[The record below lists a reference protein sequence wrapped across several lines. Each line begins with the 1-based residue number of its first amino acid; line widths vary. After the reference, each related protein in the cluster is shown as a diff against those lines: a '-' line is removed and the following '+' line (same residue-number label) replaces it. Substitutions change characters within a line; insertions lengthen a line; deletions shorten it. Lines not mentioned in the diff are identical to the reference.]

1 MNAQE
6 IIAKADRGE
15 GLTEEEI
22 RVYREAVK
30 PVKHTY
36 GKYGTLAK
44 KYLEEENVG
53 KYWAIENLPEYLHG
67 IDRHADELY
76 ESMYAKLSRIG
87 ITIDDLRALTAI
99 GSVGIDR
106 AVLAN
111 RLRSPRS
118 QTIRRVRPLE
128 KLGWVQCTEEGHFQ
142 LTHSGRSLVDD
153 AISLTDDAAEKWLLE
168 RLPPEQ
174 IAQLRTLLIPVA
186 EPL

>member
-67 IDRHADELY
+67 IDRQADELY
-76 ESMYAKLSRIG
+76 ESMYAKLSQDERYKRTENFMEDYRRQTEIQ
-87 ITIDDLRALTAI
+87 
-99 GSVGIDR
+99 
-106 AVLAN
+106 
-111 RLRSPRS
+111 RL
-118 QTIRRVRPLE
+118 I
-128 KLGWVQCTEEGHFQ
+128 EEEI
-142 LTHSGRSLVDD
+142 LSELVYVD
-153 AISLTDDAAEKWLLE
+153 
-168 RLPPEQ
+168 
-174 IAQLRTLLIPVA
+174 
-186 EPL
+186 